1 MGYTTGSQLGFNGC
15 VATGSTTVNDISTKA
30 TLKGEALRSAI
41 LDVAA
46 TLFIERGTGGT
57 SIQDIAEA
65 LGLSRTAVY
74 YYFKNKEQIQQ
85 SLTEEVLSAARK
97 LAGDTV
103 ARDDLDPVTALR
115 ALVTQHADLILSRPA
130 EFRVADRTEADLSP
144 KQRISVQ
151 NARRNV
157 LENFSHVI
165 ERGIREGVFRMVDA
179 HVAAFSL
186 IGMCNWSAWWYKPE
200 GRLDRANV
208 AGIMADMAVN
218 SLLRDAARRP
228 EVPDVRESLRL
239 VREDLDYLEKLVL
252 SDSK

>member
-1 MGYTTGSQLGFNGC
+1 MGQPEDT
-15 VATGSTTVNDISTKA
+15 ATVNDVSTKA

-57 SIQDIAEA
+57 SMQDIAEA

-74 YYFKNKEQIQQ
+74 YYFKNKEAIQR

-115 ALVTQHADLILSRPA
+115 ALVTQHAELILSRPA
-130 EFRVADRTEADLSP
+130 EFRVADRTEADMTP
-144 KQRISVQ
+144 KQRASVQ
-151 NARRNV
+151 SARRNV
-157 LENFSHVI
+157 LDNFSSVI
-165 ERGIREGVFRMVDA
+165 ERGIREGQFRMVDP

-186 IGMCNWSAWWYKPE
+186 IGMCNWSAWWYKPN
-200 GRLDRANV
+200 GRLSRAGV

-228 EVPDVRESLRL
+228 QAPDVRESLRL
-239 VREDLDYLEKLVL
+239 VREDLAYLEKLIL
-252 SDSK
+252 PDAK